1 MPIRFPC
8 PHCQAELEVPDEA
21 AGREGKCSQCM
32 KPITV
37 PAAAPAPDDD
47 ALPEVD
53 RSPTWEPEPSLDTPL
68 PAGRHLKARRKLGRS
83 AIVRGVAAIAA
94 LVGIE
99 CFRHG
104 VGWATQLGCAV
115 LLVVEGGVE
124 MSQEWLQSAFAP
136 AGMAPTLY
144 HALLALG
151 GVLLVGG
158 GALGILVRKRARNTM
173 LSGIAVVTLA
183 HLAWL
188 ALPYLP
194 LEDWVTDGVGEPAFV
209 EIGVLL
215 VVCAA
220 VAAFLLRGGRMMK
233 AVGDDVFANVTQI
246 VHNLFEKAVESRASD
261 VHIEPTSEGTVVR
274 YRIDGVL
281 HPVITYPQRAMER
294 IASRIK
300 VIADMDIAERRMPQ
314 DGGATVLIK
323 GRSIDLRISTVPS
336 SGGERVVVRILD
348 REVGLRGLRALGMRP
363 ELYDCMERI
372 VRSPHGMFFC
382 TGPTGSGKTTTLYA
396 ALLDMDREGRNV
408 ITVEDPIE
416 YHLPGITQL
425 PVRSRKGMTFAS
437 SLRSIL
443 RQDPDVIMVGE
454 VRDAETAK
462 MAVQAAQ
469 TGHLVMSTVH
479 TNDSAGAVSRLLD
492 LEAEPSQLASSL
504 MAVLAQRL
512 VRRIC
517 PDCARDYT
525 PSHDELARIGLPTDG
540 SVDSLRK
547 GAGCR
552 NCMDTGYAGREGL
565 YELLVVDRQIRQLI
579 LRRADSA
586 TINEHAVSTGMISL
600 REDGCSKVLAGR
612 TTIEEVARVTQ
623 GAIL

>member
-1 MPIRFPC
+1 MSIRFPC

-32 KPITV
+32 KPIVV
-37 PAAAPAPDDD
+37 PAAAPPAEDE
-47 ALPEVD
+47 ALPEVAP
-53 RSPTWEPEPSLDTPL
+53 SPTWAPEPQLDAPL
-68 PAGRHLKARRKLGRS
+68 RAGRRLKARPKLGRS
-83 AIVRGVAAIAA
+83 VIVRSAAAVAA
-94 LVGIE
+94 LTGIE

-104 VGWATQLGCAV
+104 FDWVTQLGCVV
-115 LLVVEGGVE
+115 LLLVQGGVE
-124 MSQEWLQSAFAP
+124 KSQAWLQNAFAP
-136 AGMAPTLY
+136 LGPATTLY
-144 HALLALG
+144 HALLAIGGLLLIVG
-151 GVLLVGG
+151 GVM
-158 GALGILVRKRARNTM
+158 GILIRKRARGFM
-173 LSGIAVVTLA
+173 LSGFGVVALA

-188 ALPYLP
+188 ALPFLP
-194 LEDWVTDGVGEPAFV
+194 LEDWITDGLGEPAYT
-209 EIGVLL
+209 EIGILL
-215 VVCAA
+215 IVCTVVA
-220 VAAFLLRGGRMMK
+220 VFLLRADRMIK
-233 AVGDDVFANVTQI
+233 AAGDDVFTNVTDI
-246 VHNLFEKAVESRASD
+246 VQNLFEKAVDCRASD

-281 HPVITYPQRAMER
+281 HPVITYPHRAMER

-300 VIADMDIAERRMPQ
+300 VLADMDIAERRMPQ
-314 DGGATVLIK
+314 DGGATVLMK

-348 REVGLRGLRALGMRP
+348 REVGLRGLKALGMRP

-396 ALLDMDREGRNV
+396 ALLDLDREGRNV
-408 ITVEDPIE
+408 ITIEDPIE

-437 SLRSIL
+437 GLRSIL

-512 VRRIC
+512 VRHIC

-525 PSHDELARIGLPTDG
+525 PSRDELIRVGLPADG
-540 SVDSLRK
+540 SIASLPK
-547 GAGCR
+547 GTGCR
-552 NCMDTGYAGREGL
+552 KCMDTGYFGREGL
-565 YELLVVDRQIRQLI
+565 YELLIVDREIRRLI
-579 LRRADSA
+579 VQRADSS
-586 TINEHAVSTGMISL
+586 TINEYAASTGMISL
-600 REDGCSKVLAGR
+600 REDGRRKVLAGL

>member
-1 MPIRFPC
+1 MSIHFPC
-8 PHCQAELEVPDEA
+8 PHCQADLEVPDEA
-21 AGREGKCSQCM
+21 AGRSGTCSQCM
-32 KPITV
+32 SPIVV
-37 PAAAPAPDDD
+37 PQAAPPPPPPPPLASPDDD
-47 ALPEVD
+47 DLPEVD
-53 RSPTWEPEPSLDTPL
+53 HSPKWAPKPQPDTPL
-68 PAGRHLKARRKLGRS
+68 PAGKHLKARRKLGRS
-83 AIVRGVAAIAA
+83 TIVRTVATIAA
-94 LVGIE
+94 LVGVE

-104 VGWATQLGCAV
+104 FGWIGQLIEVASKATESSASFTQAWF
-115 LLVVEGGVE
+115 
-124 MSQEWLQSAFAP
+124 QDAFAP
-136 AGMAPTLY
+136 ARLAPTLY

-151 GVLLVGG
+151 GVLLITGG
-158 GALGILVRKRARNTM
+158 VMGILIRKRARTVM
-173 LSGIAVVTLA
+173 LTGLATVIATHV
-183 HLAWL
+183 AWL
-188 ALPYLP
+188 VLPTLP
-194 LEDWVTDGVGEPAFV
+194 LEDWVTAGMGEPAYA
-209 EIGVLL
+209 EIGILIA
-215 VVCAA
+215 VCA
-220 VAAFLLRGGRMMK
+220 VVTIFLLRASRMIK
-233 AVGDDVFANVTQI
+233 AAGDDVFTNVTDI
-246 VHNLFEKAVESRASD
+246 VHSLFEKAVASRASD

-300 VIADMDIAERRMPQ
+300 VLGDMDIAERRMPQ
-314 DGGATVLIK
+314 DGGATVLVK

-348 REVGLRGLRALGMRP
+348 REVGLRGLKALGMRP
-363 ELYDCMERI
+363 ELHECMERI

-396 ALLDMDREGRNV
+396 ALLDLDREGRNV

-425 PVRSRKGMTFAS
+425 PVRSKKGMTFAS
-437 SLRSIL
+437 GLRSIL

-517 PDCARDYT
+517 PDCVRNYEPT
-525 PSHDELARIGLPTDG
+525 RDELVRIGLPADG
-540 SVDSLRK
+540 SIASLRM

-552 NCMDTGYAGREGL
+552 KCMDTGYRGREGL
-565 YELLVVDRQIRQLI
+565 YELLVVDREIRRLI
-579 LRRADSA
+579 VQRVDSS
-586 TINEHAVSTGMISL
+586 TINEHAVSAGMVSL
-600 REDGCSKVLAGR
+600 REDGRRKVLAGL
-612 TTIEEVARVTQ
+612 TTIE
-623 GAIL
+623 